1 MRNDTAILAARKLT
15 GARCRCPACGEHF
28 NATST
33 FDAHRVG
40 SYEARHC
47 LTCTEMA
54 ARGWH
59 QNAGRF
65 WMTPNN
71 GRQTFAHR
79 RISGDRDRPATTPRG
94 TPIAAPARE
103 ARRQRDRARLETAW
117 RAMTRGAA

>member
-1 MRNDTAILAARKLT
+1 MPNDTRKPPGCNLT
-15 GARCRCPACGEHF
+15 GARCRCSACGETF
-28 NATST
+28 NSIST

-40 SYEARHC
+40 GYEARHC
-47 LTCTEMA
+47 LTCTEMT

-103 ARRQRDRARLETAW
+103 ARRLRDRARLEAAW
-117 RAMTRGAA
+117 RELLRGAA

>member
-1 MRNDTAILAARKLT
+1 MHQDTRIPPGCKLT
-15 GARCRCPACGEHF
+15 GTRCCCSACGEHF
-28 NATST
+28 NSISA
-33 FDAHRVG
+33 FGAHRVG

-47 LTCTEMA
+47 LTPDQMT

-79 RISGDRDRPATTPRG
+79 RISGDRDRPATTQRG

-103 ARRQRDRARLETAW
+103 ARRQRDRATLETAW
-117 RAMTRGAA
+117 RELLRGAA